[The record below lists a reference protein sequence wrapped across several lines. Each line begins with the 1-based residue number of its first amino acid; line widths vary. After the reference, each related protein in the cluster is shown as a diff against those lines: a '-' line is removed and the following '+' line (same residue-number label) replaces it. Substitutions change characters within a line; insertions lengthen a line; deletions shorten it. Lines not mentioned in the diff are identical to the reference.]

1 MKLIKLREYI
11 ASIFEFF
18 ILASLDILDTIC
30 LKCISKN
37 FLCCDL
43 CRMEIVS
50 SSFHFCILFDIEYLH
65 ICAHGFS
72 TTRYTIYL
80 SFTFVTVRQLKQYLA
95 KYMSK
100 TQSVFKNS
108 ITRYSVLS
116 HSQMFITVSA
126 QRYGAVTGKIFY
138 IYMYN
143 KLKADTVLLFLML

>member
-1 MKLIKLREYI
+1 MKLTKLREYI
-11 ASIFEFF
+11 ASIFDYYRITHMCDFS

-30 LKCISKN
+30 SKCISN
-37 FLCCDL
+37 FFLILCCDL
-43 CRMEIVS
+43 CQMKIVS

-108 ITRYSVLS
+108 ITRYSALS
-116 HSQMFITVSA
+116 HKQMVTTVSVY
-126 QRYGAVTGKIFY
+126 R
-138 IYMYN
+138 
-143 KLKADTVLLFLML
+143 